1 MRKKNYFK
9 AAAILACLG
18 LLLLTVP
25 GTYALEKNS
34 PKIDFKLMLKKPA
47 AMLSSILSFIPIFD
61 NGNTDAN
68 LNDDSGKSGKKVKI
82 TGGLAD
88 GRPSDGD

>member
-61 NGNTDAN
+61 NGKTEAA
-68 LNDDSGKSGKKVKI
+68 LSDDSGKSGKKVKI
-82 TGGLAD
+82 TGA
-88 GRPSDGD
+88 RSIETPSDDD

>member
-18 LLLLTVP
+18 LLLMTVP

-34 PKIDFKLMLKKPA
+34 PKINFKLMLKKPA
-47 AMLSSILSFIPIFD
+47 AIFSSILSFIPIFD
-61 NGNTDAN
+61 NGSSDAT
-68 LNDDSGKSGKKVKI
+68 LNEDSAKSGKKVKI
-82 TGGLAD
+82 TGTLMTEA
-88 GRPSDGD
+88 PSDDD